1 MHPTRA
7 DLHQKA
13 MQAAI
18 SVTLA
23 LGVACG
29 QPPQPFEK
37 DPTGTASAAD
47 SAEPSGTDTAAGDTA
62 SEAADDT
69 AAGDTA
75 AGDTGTPT
83 LGTCVGIVD
92 PAELTACCAALS
104 AACDAAFPDDW
115 EAAYE
120 CAWGA
125 ASGCTPWGPPV
136 PPVA

>member
-29 QPPQPFEK
+29 QPPEPFEK
-37 DPTGTASAAD
+37 DPTGTAAS
-47 SAEPSGTDTAAGDTA
+47 DTA
-62 SEAADDT
+62 SDDG
-69 AAGDTA
+69 AE
-75 AGDTGTPT
+75 DTGTPA
-83 LGTCVGIVD
+83 LGTCVGIVE
-92 PAELTACCAALS
+92 PVELYACCAELS
-104 AACDAAFPDDW
+104 EDCDAAFPDDW
-115 EAAYE
+115 KAAYE
-120 CAWGA
+120 CARGA